1 MVAQT
6 PSLNGQGSY
15 ASWRRV
21 ASVKN
26 LEAHMIF
33 LTAAPD
39 VTPITNLILTWT
51 HIGQALV
58 GSIGALAF
66 IFAFL
71 WKITAVEAKS
81 ALEAK
86 QWIQRIVVGTI
97 GVEVA
102 GSLVGILTSS
112 VPPSA
117 H

>member
-1 MVAQT
+1 MLFLESGPNVA
-6 PSLNGQGSY
+6 
-15 ASWRRV
+15 
-21 ASVKN
+21 
-26 LEAHMIF
+26 
-33 LTAAPD
+33 
-39 VTPITNLILTWT
+39 PILDLILTWT

-86 QWIQRIVVGTI
+86 QWIQRIVVGTV

>member
-1 MVAQT
+1 MPFLAAGPDIT
-6 PSLNGQGSY
+6 PL
-15 ASWRRV
+15 
-21 ASVKN
+21 
-26 LEAHMIF
+26 
-33 LTAAPD
+33 
-39 VTPITNLILTWT
+39 TNLINNWI

-71 WKITAVEAKS
+71 WKITSVEAKS

-102 GSLVGILTSS
+102 GALVGILTSS
-112 VPPSA
+112 VPPT

>member
-1 MVAQT
+1 MLFLATT
-6 PSLNGQGSY
+6 PDI
-15 ASWRRV
+15 AP
-21 ASVKN
+21 
-26 LEAHMIF
+26 
-33 LTAAPD
+33 LTD
-39 VTPITNLILTWT
+39 LINIWI

-58 GSIGALAF
+58 GSAGALAF

>member
-1 MVAQT
+1 M
-6 PSLNGQGSY
+6 LFL
-15 ASWRRV
+15 ASTGP
-21 ASVKN
+21 N
-26 LEAHMIF
+26 
-33 LTAAPD
+33 
-39 VTPITNLILTWT
+39 VTPITDLILTWT

-102 GSLVGILTSS
+102 SSLVGILISS

-117 H
+117 R

>member
-1 MVAQT
+1 M
-6 PSLNGQGSY
+6 Y
-15 ASWRRV
+15 
-21 ASVKN
+21 
-26 LEAHMIF
+26 F
-33 LTAAPD
+33 LAADPKIA
-39 VTPITNLILTWT
+39 PILDLILTWT
-51 HIGQALV
+51 HMGQALV

-81 ALEAK
+81 VLEAK

-102 GSLVGILTSS
+102 GSLVSILTSS
-112 VPPSA
+112 VPPAA

>member
-1 MVAQT
+1 MFHLAAQPNVA
-6 PSLNGQGSY
+6 
-15 ASWRRV
+15 
-21 ASVKN
+21 
-26 LEAHMIF
+26 
-33 LTAAPD
+33 
-39 VTPITNLILTWT
+39 PILDLILTWT

-58 GSIGALAF
+58 GSVGALAF